1 MHTKTENLFSLG
13 LKISTLLLLLQVG
26 IAYAANT
33 VSLSQ
38 VISDGVQAV
47 DFVDADGVSVGSPSF
62 SFSGLTFSSTYQTG
76 TGTMG
81 TSSQKI
87 RVSNPTS
94 DATWTVS
101 IAATNGPTAL
111 WTTGSVTYD
120 FNDSG
125 ATGADDA
132 DTDTKGG
139 RLTIDPSGATVAGI
153 PNDTD
158 CSPSTGITKGS
169 SAAFQEVVTAVSSIS
184 LLTGGGSATPYC
196 AWDMTGISLSQ
207 VVPARQPSGTYSLG
221 FTVSIL

>member
-1 MHTKTENLFSLG
+1 MQTKLEKSLSLG
-13 LKISTLLLLLQVG
+13 LKLSSLFLLLQVG

-38 VISDGVQAV
+38 TISDGVQAV
-47 DFVDADGVSVGSPSF
+47 DFVDSDGASVGSPSV
-62 SFSGLTFSSTYQTG
+62 SFAGLTFSSTYQTG

-81 TSSQKI
+81 TASQKI

-101 IAATNGPTAL
+101 IAATSGTTAL

-125 ATGADDA
+125 TTGTDDA

-139 RLTIDPSGATVAGI
+139 RLTINPSVATVAGI
-153 PNDTD
+153 PDDDT

-169 SAAFQEVVTAVSSIS
+169 SAAFQEVATQVSSIT
-184 LLTGGGSATPYC
+184 LLTGGSSATTYC
-196 AWDMTGISLSQ
+196 SWDMTDISLSQ
-207 VVPARQPSGTYSLG
+207 VVPGRQPSGTYSLG